1 MATREQVIQKIVAH
15 LNGDL
20 GEVELVRW
28 AEDAFVAVSESD
40 VTIPHE
46 NMLLDVLGYVGAGD
60 TPGFPLTWS
69 VLSEFLERLGAKVR
83 VVVEG

>member
-1 MATREQVIQKIVAH
+1 MITQQVVIEKIMAH

-20 GEVELVRW
+20 GEAELVRW

-40 VTIPHE
+40 TTIPHE
-46 NMLLDVLGYVGAGD
+46 DMLLDVLGYIGAGD
-60 TPGFPLTWS
+60 TTGFPLTWS